1 MATPKPPVSP
11 FLKAGAVK
19 KTASTTSPFLR
30 DNKQAAADNSPL
42 AAILNFGSAAINT
55 ISTPMYAV
63 EGFLNQ
69 ATKEAKSGNPNPFDS
84 FQKSLDA
91 GQKNATSWTRGE
103 KTVMG
108 EELLRTMG
116 ILKNDNVG
124 DVKIGDV
131 SLNLP
136 GLAADILLDPVTYV
150 PFGAFVTAAKAPINA
165 GRAFVK
171 ALPLAKTGQLSAS
184 VARRAA
190 TSPLAKQI
198 VGTAPAGETIA
209 FKGVKRKLTSGYT
222 PARIEAAQATAKT
235 AEQYGVP
242 LTKLE
247 KTQVKAANIVQKT
260 NPDLL
265 AYKTVQLGGTPLNTV
280 NNQIASA
287 IDAARSA
294 MVATILTDAAKRSL
308 EKTGRREA
316 KLIRKG
322 VATAIPVEAA
332 ISTVRQAEN
341 VAVKDGQS
349 AIHMQDGTVETVKP
363 NTIFKDGDTVHVWDG
378 KYVRTWGT
386 GDAAGN
392 EAAAKTYL
400 ESLSTPITKPVV
412 IEGRPLIDSAPIN
425 GLLKQ
430 LTSIKKPSAEIKSI
444 NTMLKNLDN
453 IAKDAK
459 GVAIAGDNV
468 AYKVKQ
474 IIESVDP
481 KKTQFFS
488 GLRAEVKNAIATALK
503 GDRGNLFTLI
513 ERAAAS
519 EDKQLRSAINEILNI
534 VVVGSS
540 GKKAAIRD
548 IFNSGTAWNA
558 LSPDTRTAIGRA
570 VKELIFDSTDVKKVA
585 GSRLSALEGIVG
597 PDVAAQIAKTGALDP
612 NAKVFN
618 KGALNK
624 ILEGVKAA
632 PKASEKSY
640 ATFDD
645 LMAGLRAEDQIGT
658 DALTKILN
666 AIDPEN
672 SLIKQTDKIADAEL
686 NQKLANI
693 LDQKGM
699 QIVSDARRRLELLD
713 ASKILKARGLGM
725 HEAISSYLSLR
736 LAGEMPPAGKAAL
749 ESRQEAIDRI
759 VRLYDSPDSSLMKR
773 VLTSLGTA
781 TDSRMDFLYNE
792 ILTAP
797 GAKVFVSSF
806 DDAAMRSTTKAFQE
820 GTKAANYLQ
829 TNQSFETG
837 LVGSIMGL
845 MRSDA
850 ASALLSAQKRLDTK
864 FVPKDQIDEF
874 SMRMSLAESA
884 SLAILGSRL
893 MTSKYVKNAKFRP
906 DYKHYAY
913 IHLGDFADVVKR
925 TDRPDLVMRSIFPNT
940 GTKTDS
946 FSYVGITDTIRMI
959 MEGREVG
966 IMPERKILVDRLLSR
981 GKDQTAWTDEFAK
994 TTKQTAEE
1002 LVDHLL
1008 RDDVVAIFEDIHK
1021 TRAIAEVEDNLGE
1034 VVTMTQDVI
1043 NSLLEGYRANKASK
1057 KLTDAE
1063 RRTAMREAFA
1073 KFAFAAGFLEQ
1084 KTGDQAKSM
1093 MEIAATMFIKDGRLA
1108 KIDGLNQVFD
1118 AKVLPEDAG
1127 QIDQILGSFD
1137 TMYQYKNPYA
1147 VPAPGRENIKLP
1159 TAEAQAKAAQDL
1171 TGKESAFDAH
1181 MRSWTE
1187 VKTTEAAKKWAAD
1200 YKRISGQLDK
1210 AREVA
1215 WKNHLPTR
1223 HWDNGKWVP
1232 TENYNHARA
1241 TQKATQSAERVA
1253 IVGDKQVDR
1262 LPGMTDSK
1270 PIDMGVKLTAAQSK
1284 KVVENWNEKTAL
1296 RAQELADSAS
1306 QDAAQ
1311 HALDITPKIEAAG
1324 ADPYETALRLEHER
1338 IAFKYSQVEEVVDIP
1353 EGSAYRY
1360 SPTYKGVKQSSRAGI
1375 ENVNRFK
1382 TALGRFNAGTNAEAV
1397 SSLRGAE
1404 SIGFNAKNKISAV
1417 TRTLA
1422 DDMSKLDLTPFV
1434 SAGEKFATP
1443 AEQMRVMRSRAFSTA
1458 FNHALKGDAIPA
1470 QYGEGFKTI
1479 TEKLG
1484 RLISATQDQIN
1495 GLNMPSEVIDRYFK
1509 KYGLTGY
1516 EGFQTASKYK
1526 NPEAFK
1532 NFLNDLPFNENPH
1545 EVGTDAHTL
1554 FAQRKAAFESSDSDA
1569 FIMFSN
1575 IVFSLI
1581 DAKTEQVFVH
1591 DFISQFG
1598 YKAQG
1603 LTMKQ
1608 VLDRG
1613 YKKVTAIPGS
1623 PYDLSVHLAGMEK
1636 HGALFDETMAK
1647 EFANLNREWSYM
1659 QSKGIAP
1666 VLRYMMDMTGIL
1678 KATQTILRPGHVMT
1692 NVVGDMT
1699 TALIGGA
1706 RHPRHWTGALRMAKS
1721 FMSDRVGAEG
1731 FLYGKGDVEK
1741 QINSAVT
1748 HLARLEKNPAAA
1760 MEEATKGGYT
1770 VVINGKKQT
1779 LPDDFW
1785 VKIGEDTGTATDNMV
1800 TNDIQG
1806 LYESAQ
1812 ARGIEAGARG
1822 ELAKTQYA
1830 KIKDGWDRAIKP
1842 AGDVTAYYSNI
1853 SRFASMLKVVDSK
1866 SWSSIEE
1873 MKRAITDHVAMY
1885 HPTITSLAAT
1895 ERRYPRAIFTYY
1907 TWLRVAHNA
1916 LIDMAMNH
1924 TAAMTLY
1931 PKVQANAAEQA
1942 GFDPNSIGDA
1952 WGVNKQTTPSYMNY
1966 SVYSPMGEQGP
1977 RGPVLFK
1984 PSILPMDVI
1993 DTWNWTYDPYKS
2005 FDQNVGANVLTTG
2018 RKLGSMTNVVAQPAL
2033 ELLTGTD
2040 MLTGQKSQVK
2050 DAQTLGDEIISNL
2063 GYGTILKGIGAWTPT
2078 NKRPENNATNPITD
2092 RDRELYRQNWLFGL
2106 KRQDLQ
2112 TISNQTNTATEQSA
2126 RMKQFMEWY
2135 TNQQKETK

>member
-1 MATPKPPVSP
+1 LAGFKVPSAGGKGFKATSTGGFGKGLISANATP
-11 FLKAGAVK
+11 
-19 KTASTTSPFLR
+19 
-30 DNKQAAADNSPL
+30 AADNSPL

-55 ISTPMYAV
+55 ISTPLYAV
-63 EGFLNQ
+63 QGFAN
-69 ATKEAKSGNPNPFDS
+69 EAAKQTQRGANFFDVIG
-84 FQKSLDA
+84 KGAEA

-108 EELLRTMG
+108 EELLRTLG
-116 ILKNDNVG
+116 ILKDDTVG
-124 DVKIGDV
+124 DVKIGDIT
-131 SLNLP
+131 LNLP

-150 PFGAFVTAAKAPINA
+150 PFGVFATAAKAPVLA
-165 GRAFVK
+165 GRAAVK
-171 ALPLAKTGQLSAS
+171 ASQLAKTGQLSAS

-190 TSPLAKQI
+190 TSPLAKEI
-198 VGTAPAGETIA
+198 VGAAPAGTPIA
-209 FKGVKRKLTSGYT
+209 FKGVKRKLTSAYT

-235 AEQYGVP
+235 AAQYQVP

-247 KTQVKAANIVQKT
+247 KTQVKAANIVEKT

-265 AYKTVQLGGTPLNTV
+265 AYKTVQLGGTTLNTV

-308 EKTGRREA
+308 AKTGRREA
-316 KLIRKG
+316 KLIRQG
-322 VATAIPVEAA
+322 VASQIPTEAA
-332 ISTVRQAEN
+332 ISTVRQVEN
-341 VAVKDGQS
+341 AAVKEGES
-349 AIHMQDGTVETVKP
+349 AIQMENGAVETVKP
-363 NTIFKDGDTVHVWDG
+363 NTVFKDGDTVHVFDG
-378 KYVRTWGT
+378 KYVRTWGQA
-386 GDAAGN
+386 DAATN
-392 EAAAKTYL
+392 EAAAKAYL
-400 ESLSTPITKPVV
+400 ESLAKPITKPVV

-425 GLLKQ
+425 NLLKQ
-430 LTSIKKPSAEIKSI
+430 ITNIKKPSAEIKNI
-444 NTMLKNLDN
+444 NKMLKNLDD
-453 IAKDAK
+453 IAKNAK

-474 IIESVDP
+474 ILESVDP
-481 KKTQFFS
+481 VKTRFFAN
-488 GLRAEVKNAIATALK
+488 LRPEVKNAIVSALK
-503 GDRGNLFTLI
+503 GDRGNLFGLI
-513 ERAAAS
+513 ERAATAG
-519 EDKQLRSAINEILNI
+519 DKQLTSAVNEILNI
-534 VVVGSS
+534 VVIGTD
-540 GKKAAIRD
+540 GRKASIRD
-548 IFNSGTAWNA
+548 IFNSGTPWNK
-558 LSPDTRTAIGRA
+558 LSSDTRTAIARA
-570 VKELIFDSTDVKKVA
+570 VKELVIDNTDTVKVA
-585 GSRLSALEGIVG
+585 GARLSELSDLVG
-597 PDVAAQIAKTGALDP
+597 PEAAEQIAKTGALDP

-618 KGALNK
+618 RGALNK
-624 ILEGVKAA
+624 ILEGIKAA
-632 PKASEKSY
+632 PKAAEKTY
-640 ATFDD
+640 ENFDA
-645 LMAGLRAEDQIGT
+645 LMAGLRAEDQLGT
-658 DALTKILN
+658 EVLTKILN

-672 SLIKQTDKIADAEL
+672 SLIKQTDKVADADL
-686 NQKLANI
+686 NEKMANI
-693 LDQKGM
+693 LNQKGM
-699 QIVSDARRRLELLD
+699 QLVTDARRRLELLD
-713 ASKILKARGLGM
+713 AAKIFKARGLAM

-736 LAGEMPPAGKAAL
+736 IAGEMPPAGNAVL
-749 ESRQEAIDRI
+749 ESRQEAVDRI
-759 VRLYDSPDSSLMKR
+759 IRLYDSPDGSLMKR

-792 ILTAP
+792 ILKAP
-797 GAKVFVSSF
+797 GASVFVSSF

-845 MRSDA
+845 MRKDA
-850 ASALLSAQKRLDTK
+850 ERALTAAEKRLK
-864 FVPKDQIDEF
+864 KVEPKNQVDEF
-874 SMRMSLAESA
+874 VSRMSLAESA
-884 SLAILGSRL
+884 ALAILGSRL
-893 MTSKYVKNAKFRP
+893 MTAKYVKTSKFRP
-906 DYKHYAY
+906 EYKHYAY
-913 IHLGDFADVVKR
+913 IHLGDFAEVVKR
-925 TDRPDLVMRSIFPNT
+925 TDREDLVMRSIFPNT

-966 IMPERKILVDRLLSR
+966 IMPDRKILLDRLLSR
-981 GKDQTAWTDEFAK
+981 GVGQETWTKEFAD

-1002 LVDHLL
+1002 LVDHLS
-1008 RDDVVAIFEDIHK
+1008 RKDVIEIFEDIHK
-1021 TRAIAEVEDNLGE
+1021 TRAVAEVEDNLGE
-1034 VVTMTQDVI
+1034 VLTMTQDVI
-1043 NSLLEGYRANKASK
+1043 NSLLEGYRANRAIG
-1057 KLTDAE
+1057 KLTDAA
-1063 RRTAMREAFA
+1063 RRSTMREAFA

-1093 MEIAATMFIKDGRLA
+1093 LEIAATMFIKDGRLA
-1108 KIDGLNQVFD
+1108 KINGIDEIFD
-1118 AKVLPEDAG
+1118 SKVLPEDAG

-1137 TMYQYKNPYA
+1137 TMYQYKNPYM
-1147 VPAPGRENIKLP
+1147 VPAAGSENIKLP
-1159 TAEAQAKAAQDL
+1159 TAAAQAKAAENL

-1181 MRSWTE
+1181 MRAWAN
-1187 VKTTEAAKKWAAD
+1187 VKTTEAAKQWATD
-1200 YKRISGQLDK
+1200 YKRLSSQLDK

-1215 WKNHLPTR
+1215 FKNHLPTR

-1232 TENYNHARA
+1232 TENYNHA
-1241 TQKATQSAERVA
+1241 KAVQNASKAADRVA

-1262 LPGMTDSK
+1262 LPGMTDST

-1284 KVVENWNEKTAL
+1284 KVVENWNEKAAI
-1296 RAQELADSAS
+1296 RSQELADAAS

-1311 HALDITPKIEAAG
+1311 HALDVAARIEAEA
-1324 ADPYETALRLEHER
+1324 ADPYEAALRMEHER
-1338 IAFKYSQVEEVVDIP
+1338 IAFKYSQIEEVVDIP
-1353 EGSAYRY
+1353 EASVTRY
-1360 SPTYKGVKQSSRAGI
+1360 SPTYAGVKYAAQAGV
-1375 ENVNRFK
+1375 ENVSRFK

-1443 AEQMRVMRSRAFSTA
+1443 AEQMRIMRSRAFSTA

-1470 QYGEGFKTI
+1470 QYGEGFKKI

-1495 GLNMPSEVIDRYFK
+1495 GLNMPPEVIDRYFS
-1509 KYGLTGY
+1509 KYGVTGY
-1516 EGFQTASKYK
+1516 EGFQAASKYK

-1545 EVGTDAHTL
+1545 EIGTDAHTL
-1554 FAQRKAAFESSDSDA
+1554 FAQRKAAFEASDSDA

-1603 LTMKQ
+1603 ISMKQ
-1608 VLDRG
+1608 ALDRG

-1636 HGALFDETMAK
+1636 HGALFDPAMAK

-1659 QSKGIAP
+1659 QGKGISP

-1706 RHPRHWTGALRMAKS
+1706 RHPRQWTGALRMAKA
-1721 FMSDRVGAEG
+1721 FMSNRVGAEG
-1731 FLYGKGDVEK
+1731 FLYSKGNIEQ

-1748 HLARLEKNPAAA
+1748 HLARLEKNPKAA

-1785 VKIGEDTGTATDNMV
+1785 VSIGEDTGTATDNMV

-1812 ARGIEAGARG
+1812 ARGLESGARG
-1822 ELAKTQYA
+1822 EVAKTQYA
-1830 KIKDGWDRAIKP
+1830 KIKDGFDRAIKP

-1866 SWSSIEE
+1866 NWSSIEE
-1873 MKRAITDHVAMY
+1873 MKRAITDHVALY

-1924 TAAMTLY
+1924 TAAITLY
-1931 PKVQANAAEQA
+1931 PKGQTNAAEQA
-1942 GFDPNSIGDA
+1942 GYDPRSLGDA
-1952 WGVNKQTTPSYMNY
+1952 WGTNKQTTPSYMNY
-1966 SVYSPMGEQGP
+1966 SLYAPMGEEGP

-1984 PSILPMDVI
+1984 PSILPMDVL

-2005 FDQNVGANVLTTG
+2005 FEENNIKNISTTV
-2018 RKLGSMTNVVAQPAL
+2018 RKVAGMTNVVAQPIIEAATGTD
-2033 ELLTGTD
+2033 LLTGTPK
-2040 MLTGQKSQVK
+2040 QIK
-2050 DAQTLGDEIISNL
+2050 DLRGVGDEIISNI
-2063 GYGTILKGIGAWTPT
+2063 GYGTILKGIGAWTPQ
-2078 NKRPENNATNPITD
+2078 NKLPENTDNPITD
-2092 RDRELYRQNWLFGL
+2092 RDRQLYRENWTFGL

-2112 TISNQTNTATEQSA
+2112 TISNQRNTQSEQSA
-2126 RMKQFMEWY
+2126 RLKQFMEWY
-2135 TNQQKETK
+2135 TKQQKETE